1 MWVIE
6 VEPEFPVGAASASTT
21 KPSFQPQETVFFARI
36 LGFRVYATLHFI
48 DNLVCLKV
56 T

>member
-21 KPSFQPQETVFFARI
+21 KPSFQPQETVFFLHVFWVSEYMPLCI
-36 LGFRVYATLHFI
+36 L
-48 DNLVCLKV
+48 
-56 T
+56 